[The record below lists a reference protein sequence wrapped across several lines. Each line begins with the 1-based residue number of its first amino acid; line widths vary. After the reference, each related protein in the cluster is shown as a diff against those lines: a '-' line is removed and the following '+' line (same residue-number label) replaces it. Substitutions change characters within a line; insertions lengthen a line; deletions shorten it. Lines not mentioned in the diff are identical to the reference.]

1 MNSSGID
8 SSLPL
13 FVGRD
18 IIRSRGVASFKN
30 LRSSPNVSP
39 KRFTGDS
46 RGPLPRFAGASA
58 RAAFQGESVSA
69 VFESPPTSL
78 CATPAC
84 MFGERTPSFLFYPSE
99 AQCAPFFPEEED
111 YKQDDD
117 LEDEAFLQSPYA
129 QAAAKRGSTLVVC
142 YQRYNFPHSYVA
154 DWADEVDSAR
164 VSRATVL
171 DRATVSDRK
180 QMTTIDRVVEEEFD
194 NTSFTTLMLRNV
206 PNSMSRD
213 AVIAELQKKDVLR
226 EIDFLYLPGETRSK
240 RNVGYCFV
248 NALNLECA
256 ERFKAAFEDAKIGTS
271 SKICQIGLAKVQ
283 GLQANVD
290 AYLKNANPDAIF
302 QPVLFK
308 NGVVAPFPF
317 PKTDEVEP
325 TPIAVEIAVE
335 DLTIHNARS
344 LMLRNIPN
352 KYTRE
357 MLVNTMRERDVLKY
371 VDFFY
376 VPIDLRRQ
384 HCVGYCF
391 VNLTSTEG
399 NARFIEA
406 FEGVKLEG
414 AEEKTCSISVGKV
427 QGLESN
433 IEAYRNNAV
442 MFMNERYHPM
452 LFKNGQQIAFPA
464 PTISRAEVRHVK
476 KDKQGV
482 SVPKMSLEN
491 LV

>member
-1 MNSSGID
+1 MG
-8 SSLPL
+8 
-13 FVGRD
+13 
-18 IIRSRGVASFKN
+18 
-30 LRSSPNVSP
+30 
-39 KRFTGDS
+39 
-46 RGPLPRFAGASA
+46 
-58 RAAFQGESVSA
+58 
-69 VFESPPTSL
+69 
-78 CATPAC
+78 
-84 MFGERTPSFLFYPSE
+84 
-99 AQCAPFFPEEED
+99 
-111 YKQDDD
+111 
-117 LEDEAFLQSPYA
+117 
-129 QAAAKRGSTLVVC
+129 
-142 YQRYNFPHSYVA
+142 HSYVA
-154 DWADEVDSAR
+154 DWADEQDSAS
-164 VSRATVL
+164 VF
-171 DRATVSDRK
+171 DRDASVFDRK
-180 QMTTIDRVVEEEFD
+180 QMSTFDRVVEEFD
-194 NTSFTTLMLRNV
+194 NTSFTTLMLRNI

-213 AVIAELQKKDVLR
+213 AVIAELQNKNVLR

-248 NALNLECA
+248 NALDLACA
-256 ERFKAAFEDAKIGTS
+256 ERFKAAFEHAKIGS
-271 SKICQIGLAKVQ
+271 SGKICQIGLAKVQ

-302 QPVLFK
+302 QPVLFN

-325 TPIAVEIAVE
+325 TPIAVEEIAVE
-335 DLTIHNARS
+335 DLTIYNARS

-357 MLVNTMRERDVLKY
+357 MLVNAMRERDVLKY

-414 AEEKTCSISVGKV
+414 ADEKTCSISVGKV

-452 LFKNGQQIAFPA
+452 LFKNGQEIPFPA